1 MDAGVQAAPE
11 PVVRKGPWT
20 KEEDRILVNYIAA
33 HHAGAWNNVARAAGL
48 NRTGKSCRLRWLN
61 HLCPGLRRGS
71 MTAEEQKLIVELQ
84 DKWGNKWSR
93 IAKQLPG
100 RTDNEVKN
108 FWRTKIQH
116 KHKRSNN
123 KQDGHGAIGNVVT
136 LADICCGSMDA
147 GGWNNI
153 LAVTE
158 DQGSSN
164 YSAKL
169 TGVTQDYGIV
179 TQQQPSIA
187 SGADHLAGYQVL
199 GGGAGGAGATATDQ
213 LVPDFLDASGANF
226 WAIDDFWTVM
236 QSYSYKG
243 SS

>member
-1 MDAGVQAAPE
+1 MQSAAMDAGVQAAPE

-20 KEEDRILVNYIAA
+20 KEEDRVLVNCIAA
-33 HHAGAWNNVARAAGL
+33 HHPRSWNNVARAAGL

-61 HLCPGLRRGS
+61 HLCPGLRRDS
-71 MTAEEQKLIVELQ
+71 MTAEEQNLIVQLQ
-84 DKWGNKWSR
+84 NRWGNKWSR

-108 FWRTKIQH
+108 FWRTKIQNQH
-116 KHKRSNN
+116 KHGNN
-123 KQDGHGAIGNVVT
+123 KDGHGAIDTITAVAGNCSMAAASRKTPAVT
-136 LADICCGSMDA
+136 D
-147 GGWNNI
+147 
-153 LAVTE
+153 TE
-158 DQGSSN
+158 DQGI
-164 YSAKL
+164 
-169 TGVTQDYGIV
+169 THIVTQQ
-179 TQQQPSIA
+179 QQQPSIA
-187 SGADHLAGYQVL
+187 SGAGHPAGYQVF

-226 WAIDDFWTVM
+226 CTIDDLWTTM